1 MEIEGG
7 HAMAETSRPGPPAA
21 HFQPAPALEL
31 AFALAALLHPA
42 HRSFAARWA
51 ADLAAGLTP
60 AEQAHLALL
69 RRLPESLWLADFAL
83 DRRCLADG
91 PGLAA
96 RLAALD
102 ADAFAAATIGD
113 EVPLAE
119 VAALRRDPRG
129 PGRLARERPWLWG
142 GRADALGLILHDTAA
157 LQAAYTALLPR
168 VWELGVAPML
178 PRLER
183 LWAAALG
190 QAQAEAAGVDPA
202 EFARRVFTKPFGRRF
217 GPGHV
222 FRHYI
227 FAPSYFV
234 SPLRVALF
242 DPEMAVLTLDA
253 RLGPWAMEQA
263 RARLLDGLR
272 AVAEES
278 RLEMLRLL
286 MKGPGHGA
294 WVARRLKLQPA
305 TVTHHLAILR
315 RAGLVTETAGLPGAA
330 RYHRTDRKAVQRLI
344 RLLTD
349 YLDDALEP
357 DTEPGGHDDAGGH

>member
-1 MEIEGG
+1 
-7 HAMAETSRPGPPAA
+7 MAESSRPGPPAA

-42 HRSFAARWA
+42 QRPFAVPWA
-51 ADLAAGLTP
+51 AAVAAGLTP
-60 AEQAHLALL
+60 PEQAHLERL
-69 RRLPESLWLADFAL
+69 RRLPEALWLADFAL
-83 DRRCLADG
+83 YQRCLADG
-91 PGLAA
+91 PGLAP

-102 ADAFAAATIGD
+102 ADAFAAAMVGD

-119 VAALRRDPRG
+119 VAALRRDPQG
-129 PGRLARERPWLWG
+129 PRRLARERPWLWG
-142 GRADALGLILHDTAA
+142 GREGALALILHDTAA

-183 LWAAALG
+183 LWAAALA
-190 QAQAEAAGVDPA
+190 QAQAEAAGVDPP
-202 EFARRVFTKPFGRRF
+202 EFARRVFTRPFGRRF

-222 FRHYI
+222 FRHYV

-242 DPEMAVLTLDA
+242 DPELAVLTLDA

-272 AVAEES
+272 AVAEEN

-286 MKGPGHGA
+286 MKDPGHGA
-294 WVARRLKLQPA
+294 WIARRLKLKPA
-305 TVTHHLAILR
+305 TVTHHLALLR
-315 RAGLVTETAGLPGAA
+315 RAGLVTETEGPPGAV
-330 RYHRTDRKAVQRLI
+330 RYHRTDRAAVQGLI

-349 YLDDALEP
+349 YLDDALET
-357 DTEPGGHDDAGGH
+357 DTEPGGHDDAGSH